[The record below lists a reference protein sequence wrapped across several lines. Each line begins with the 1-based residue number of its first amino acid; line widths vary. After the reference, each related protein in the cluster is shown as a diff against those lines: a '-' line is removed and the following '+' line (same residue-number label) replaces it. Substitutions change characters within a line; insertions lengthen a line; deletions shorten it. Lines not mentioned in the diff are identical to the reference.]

1 MKRTLTM
8 RIALAGAAGALALG
22 AAACEVEE
30 NGAETTTEEDSLLDD
45 GSDDGL

>member
-8 RIALAGAAGALALG
+8 KITLASAAGALALG

-30 NGAETTTEEDSLLDD
+30 NGADTTTDDELLDD
-45 GSDDGL
+45 GSEEGL